1 MLIKIQHAGYMVPNL
16 DEAVEWYVNIL
27 GGVYWKGG
35 ETATSKIAFVRLG
48 DGEVELIE
56 PVDKSELGGATGPV
70 HHHMGYV
77 VDDLD
82 AAVEEL
88 KKQGF
93 RFRNDGPVVNL
104 AGYRVAHFDP
114 ETTGGIRLHLT
125 EESSLGWD

>member
-16 DEAVEWYVNIL
+16 DEAVDWYVNIL
-27 GGVYWKGG
+27 GGTLWKRG
-35 ETATSKIAFVRLG
+35 ETATSEIAFVRLG

-56 PVDKSELGGATGPV
+56 PADKSELGGATGPV

-88 KKQGF
+88 KRQGF